1 MVIYSA
7 TYWWVYLRA
16 PECDILLLEALFKFL
31 SYTLS
36 IIAAAYVSQVLV
48 RQAYQDGN
56 EILTLTEESQV
67 DGVIICE
74 KEGAKIKYCSPRAK
88 QMLDLAETGF
98 FSKLVETEFVEME
111 GLGSETMQFDEM
123 IARVEMSSF
132 RLVGD
137 AASL

>member
-1 MVIYSA
+1 
-7 TYWWVYLRA
+7 
-16 PECDILLLEALFKFL
+16 
-31 SYTLS
+31 
-36 IIAAAYVSQVLV
+36 
-48 RQAYQDGN
+48 
-56 EILTLTEESQV
+56 
-67 DGVIICE
+67 
-74 KEGAKIKYCSPRAK
+74 
-88 QMLDLAETGF
+88 MLDLAETGF